1 MEITLVSLQSL
12 ASRSGV
18 SFQFVI
24 SGTSLL
30 VEHGD
35 AIIQVGMNTAKFPS
49 QPQPF
54 QVSR

>member
-30 VEHGD
+30 IEGD